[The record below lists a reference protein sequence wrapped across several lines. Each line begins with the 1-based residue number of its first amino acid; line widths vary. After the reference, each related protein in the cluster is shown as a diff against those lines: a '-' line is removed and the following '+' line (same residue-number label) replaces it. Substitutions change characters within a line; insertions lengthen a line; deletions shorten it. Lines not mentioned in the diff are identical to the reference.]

1 MQKITY
7 EIPSLKEETNQ
18 ALTCWYSYI
27 ADEKRMSK
35 NTIDAYCKDI
45 ETFFDFL
52 TSHIGGP
59 ISLTNLKNLAAS
71 DFRAFM
77 ASRRRD
83 GAGPRTIAR
92 LMSSLRSLFQY
103 LEKVD
108 IIKNHSIHSIRIPKI
123 PHSIPKPLSVNQA
136 NNLIDDNEKNSWVIA
151 RDNAIF
157 LLLYGC
163 GLRISEALELNI
175 KDAPT
180 EDWQDSIRV
189 MGKGKKIREIPLLPD
204 VKEGIIK
211 YLNLYPGNSN
221 INDPL
226 FVGVKGGRLS
236 PRIVQITMQRMKNKM
251 NLPDNATP
259 HSLRHSFAT
268 HLLQGGVDL
277 RSIQELLGHS
287 SLSSTQIYTEVD
299 KKKLTDVHQKS
310 HPRSGHLKLVSDN
323 S

>member
-1 MQKITY
+1 MQNITY
-7 EIPSLKEETNQ
+7 KLPSLKEETNQ
-18 ALTCWYSYI
+18 ALTCWYNYI
-27 ADEKRMSK
+27 ADEKRVSK
-35 NTIDAYCKDI
+35 NTIEAYCKDV
-45 ETFFDFL
+45 ESFFDFL
-52 TSHIGGP
+52 SSHIGGP
-59 ISLTNLKNLAAS
+59 ISLTNLKNLVAS

-77 ASRRRD
+77 ASRRRS
-83 GAGPRTIAR
+83 GSGPRTIAR

-108 IIKNHSIHSIRIPKI
+108 IIKNHAIHSVRIPKT
-123 PHSIPKPLSVNQA
+123 PHSIPKPLSTNQA

-189 MGKGKKIREIPLLPD
+189 MGKGRKIREVPILPD
-204 VKEGIIK
+204 VKKGILR
-211 YLNLYPGNSN
+211 YLELYPGKS
-221 INDPL
+221 DMDAPL
-226 FVGVKGGRLS
+226 FIGVKGGRLS
-236 PRIVQITMQRMKNKM
+236 PRIVQITMQRMKNSM

-268 HLLQGGVDL
+268 HLLQAGVDL

-299 KKKLTDVHQKS
+299 KKKLTDVHQNS